1 MNQVSNRG
9 NAQPLLQLPNSTAV
23 LVLGILSI
31 VSCWCFGLV
40 GLIMG
45 IIALVMAGKAKKDY
59 IDNFGRYS
67 EASYKNMNAGK
78 ICAIIGTCLSGLY
91 LAFYIV
97 YFLIIG
103 TIASSVIPWKEIFN
117 Q

>member
-1 MNQVSNRG
+1 MNQVSNQG
-9 NAQPLLQLPNSTAV
+9 YVKPLLQLPNSTAV

-59 IDNFGRYS
+59 TENFGRYS
-67 EASYKNMNAGK
+67 ETSYKNLQAGK
-78 ICAIIGTCLSGLY
+78 ICAIIGTCLGGLALIY
-91 LAFYIV
+91 YIV
-97 YFLIIG
+97 YLLIIG
-103 TIASSVIPWKEIFN
+103 TVASFIPWKEIFN
-117 Q
+117 